1 MWCDCPVEERRP
13 VYGGG
18 STPVPGRFVCALCG
32 ELSYDAAAFEGA
44 DRDSPGDVHWTKRDK
59 RRLPHFSHFS

>member
-1 MWCDCPVEERRP
+1 M
-13 VYGGG
+13 
-18 STPVPGRFVCALCG
+18 PGRFVCALCG